1 MIDSLV
7 KKRSNDTTVMV
18 SPRFRLFQLSKIHA
32 SAWPFSWFQSYL
44 FLSKDLVAFST
55 GFHNAQFVLFYC
67 GKGLMYK
74 LITMGFLIVPLI
86 FYNRWG
92 FPGGSAV
99 KNLPAMQETQ
109 ERCLRLEDPPEGEH
123 DNPGGGH
130 DTPMFLPG
138 ESCGHRSL
146 AGYSPQGCKESDTTE
161 QLSTHAHSLLDSR

>member
-1 MIDSLV
+1 MIDSFV

-44 FLSKDLVAFST
+44 FLSKDLAAFST
-55 GFHNAQFVLFYC
+55 GFHSAQFVLFYC
-67 GKGLMYK
+67 GKRLMYK

-92 FPGGSAV
+92 FPDGSAV

-109 ERCLRLEDPPEGEH
+109 ERCLRLEDPPEESMTTLGEGMTLQCSCLE
-123 DNPGGGH
+123 NPVDIGAWRA
-130 DTPMFLPG
+130 TV
-138 ESCGHRSL
+138 HRVAKS
-146 AGYSPQGCKESDTTE
+146 QT
-161 QLSTHAHSLLDSR
+161 QLSN

>member
-109 ERCLRLEDPPEGEH
+109 ERCLRLEDPPEESMTTLGEGMTLQCSCLE
-123 DNPGGGH
+123 NPVDIGAWRA
-130 DTPMFLPG
+130 TV
-138 ESCGHRSL
+138 HRVAKS
-146 AGYSPQGCKESDTTE
+146 QT
-161 QLSTHAHSLLDSR
+161 QLSN

>member
-1 MIDSLV
+1 MIDSFV

-44 FLSKDLVAFST
+44 FLSKDLAAFST
-55 GFHNAQFVLFYC
+55 GFHSAQFVLFYC
-67 GKGLMYK
+67 GKRLMYK

-92 FPGGSAV
+92 FPDGSAV

-109 ERCLRLEDPPEGEH
+109 ERCLRLEDPPEESMTTLGEGMTLQCSCLE
-123 DNPGGGH
+123 NPVDIGAWRA
-130 DTPMFLPG
+130 TV
-138 ESCGHRSL
+138 HRVAKS
-146 AGYSPQGCKESDTTE
+146 QT
-161 QLSTHAHSLLDSR
+161 QLSNWAHTHTAY

>member
-7 KKRSNDTTVMV
+7 KKRSNDATVMV
-18 SPRFRLFQLSKIHA
+18 SPHFRLFQLSKICT
-32 SAWPFSWFQSYL
+32 SAWPFSWFQNYL
-44 FLSKDLVAFST
+44 FLCKDLAACST

-86 FYNRWG
+86 YYNRWG

-109 ERCLRLEDPPEGEH
+109 ERCLRLEDPPKEGMTTLEEGMILQCSCLE
-123 DNPGGGH
+123 NPV
-130 DTPMFLPG
+130 DTG
-138 ESCGHRSL
+138 AWRATVHRV
-146 AGYSPQGCKESDTTE
+146 AESDTTE
-161 QLSTHAHSLLDSR
+161 QLGTHAHSLLDSE

>member
-1 MIDSLV
+1 MIDSFV

-44 FLSKDLVAFST
+44 FLSKDLAAFST
-55 GFHNAQFVLFYC
+55 GFHSAQFVLFYC
-67 GKGLMYK
+67 GKRLMYK

-92 FPGGSAV
+92 FPDGSAV

-109 ERCLRLEDPPEGEH
+109 ERCLRLEDPPEESMTTLGEGMTLQCSCLE
-123 DNPGGGH
+123 NPVDIGAWRA
-130 DTPMFLPG
+130 TV
-138 ESCGHRSL
+138 HRVSK
-146 AGYSPQGCKESDTTE
+146 SQT
-161 QLSTHAHSLLDSR
+161 QLSN